1 MLSVFW
7 EQPYMRVS
15 YADSVTPTG
24 ISDAWAS
31 FCNSLQ
37 NYSLSFS
44 LSLTLIHTHTHTHR
58 KIAHYSR
65 VLLPWQSAPLSTL
78 EAQRPP
84 ESSLHTTAC

>member
-1 MLSVFW
+1 
-7 EQPYMRVS
+7 MRVS

>member
-1 MLSVFW
+1 MQTLRLLQELVMPGLPSVILFK
-7 EQPYMRVS
+7 
-15 YADSVTPTG
+15 T
-24 ISDAWAS
+24 I
-31 FCNSLQ
+31 L
-37 NYSLSFS
+37 S
-44 LSLTLIHTHTHTHR
+44 LSLSLSHSCTHTHR